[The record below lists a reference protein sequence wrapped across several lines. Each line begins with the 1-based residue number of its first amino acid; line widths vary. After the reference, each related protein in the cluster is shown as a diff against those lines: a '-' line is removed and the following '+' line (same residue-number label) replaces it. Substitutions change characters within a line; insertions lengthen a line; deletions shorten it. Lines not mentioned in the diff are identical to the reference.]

1 MLAWHRWGLRK
12 GLKGS
17 LRSHQCA
24 RKCCSGLIWSCLALP
39 NADRACSEA
48 ACALK
53 KAARARSKAAKA
65 LKKLVRVSS
74 AAAFLRK
81 SFSSQLDF
89 GMRVKA
95 LLEMVVRM

>member
-1 MLAWHRWGLRK
+1 M
-12 GLKGS
+12 
-17 LRSHQCA
+17 
-24 RKCCSGLIWSCLALP
+24 IWSCLALP

-53 KAARARSKAAKA
+53 KAAWAPSKAAKA

-74 AAAFLRK
+74 AAAFLGK